1 MYWEKLLNAFGRLMT
16 KLRRGRNNEGTER
29 LHTKTSNSEEES
41 IRLVIGLDFG
51 TCFTKVVIG
60 EDRVRYAIPFN
71 GLTAV
76 ENPHLL
82 PSVLYVRAGTN
93 VCELSTE
100 SQHDE
105 LCGDLKMP
113 LIDRSWSLDDCVRAS
128 AYLGLVIKHARNWL
142 VDTHGSTYENRKAE
156 WFINI
161 GLPTASFDDEELKS
175 VYKSIVE
182 AAWRASAQD
191 EDITLDKM
199 KQFIRAEG
207 GEIRELQSDT
217 EVSEL
222 PSDRINTFP
231 EFAAQLAGYLRS
243 SLRQNGLHVT
253 VDVGGGTMD
262 TTIFNVEEFDGED
275 TFPVLAREVQSLGVN
290 HLAETRRSRLAQLA
304 EWEYSPFEH
313 FPTNEFIQS
322 NFNVDK
328 ERLDEVDLPIKIEV
342 ADAIRQLLRD
352 TKSHRYP
359 RAPQWSR
366 DSSEFGNPVR
376 SFYSGG
382 GSLADFYVN
391 LLRRFEREVPPCRLR
406 ESRLPIPDDFQFTS
420 DLSAGFDRMAVAYGL
435 SYDPFDIGRIVGFDD
450 IKDLEQEDSKSTFR
464 DKFVGKE
471 MV

>member
-1 MYWEKLLNAFGRLMT
+1 MYWRKLLKVFAELIAI
-16 KLRRGRNNEGTER
+16 LRRGRNFEINER
-29 LHTKTSNSEEES
+29 PDPKSRNSEEDS

-71 GLTAV
+71 GLTSA
-76 ENPHLL
+76 ENPYLL
-82 PSVLYVRAGTN
+82 PSRLYVRARTN

-100 SQHDE
+100 SQHDD
-105 LCGDLKMP
+105 LYDNLKMP
-113 LIDRSWSLDDCVRAS
+113 LIDRSWSLEDCVRAS

-142 VDTHGSTYENRKAE
+142 ADTHGLTYENRKRE

-191 EDITLDKM
+191 EDITLERM
-199 KQFIRAEG
+199 KQHIHEEG
-207 GEIRELQSDT
+207 GEISGLQSDN
-217 EVSEL
+217 EAPEL
-222 PSDRINTFP
+222 PADRINTFP

-243 SLRQNGLHVT
+243 SLRRNGLHVT

-275 TFPVLAREVQSLGVN
+275 TFPVLAREVHELGVN
-290 HLAETRRSRLAQLA
+290 HLAETRLSRLPQLA

-352 TKSHRYP
+352 TKRDRYP
-359 RAPQWSR
+359 KAPQWSR
-366 DSSEFGNPVR
+366 DSNEFGKPVR
-376 SFYSGG
+376 SFYTGG
-382 GSLADFYVN
+382 GSLADFYAT
-391 LLRRFEREVPPCRLR
+391 LLSRFEREVTPCRLR
-406 ESRLPIPDDFQFTS
+406 ESRLPIPNDFQFAN
-420 DLSAGFDRMAVAYGL
+420 DRPAGFDRMAVAYGL
-435 SYDPFDIGRIVGFDD
+435 SYDPFDIGRIVGVDE
-450 IKDLEQEDSKSTFR
+450 IEKIEQEDTKSTFR
-464 DKFVGKE
+464 KKYIGKE
-471 MV
+471 MM

>member
-1 MYWEKLLNAFGRLMT
+1 MYWEKLLKALGGLIAKF
-16 KLRRGRNNEGTER
+16 RRGRNYDATER
-29 LHTKTSNSEEES
+29 RHPESRNFEEDS

-60 EDRVRYAIPFN
+60 EDRVRYAIPFK
-71 GLTAV
+71 GLTSV
-76 ENPHLL
+76 ENPYLL
-82 PSVLYVRAGTN
+82 PSVLYVRADTN
-93 VCELSTE
+93 VCELFTE
-100 SQHDE
+100 SQHDD
-105 LCGDLKMP
+105 LCAELKMP

-128 AYLGLVIKHARNWL
+128 AYLGLAIKHARNWL
-142 VDTHGSTYENRKAE
+142 MDTHGSTYENRKRE

-161 GLPTASFDDEELKS
+161 GLPTASFDDKELKS

-304 EWEYSPFEH
+304 EWEYSPFER

-328 ERLDEVDLPIKIEV
+328 ARLDEVDLPIKIEV

-366 DSSEFGNPVR
+366 DSGEFGNPVR

-382 GSLADFYVN
+382 GSLTDFYAN

-406 ESRLPIPDDFQFTS
+406 GSRLPIPEDFQFAS
-420 DLSAGFDRMAVAYGL
+420 DVSAGFDRMAVAYGL

-471 MV
+471 MM